1 MGEYKRIEIPDV
13 GISYIANDS
22 NNRVEFV
29 IKTGIPV
36 YVIYGKQHFNMKRDV
51 GGCEKAL
58 SMLVKIS
65 MDAFIELVQELN
77 PNAFCYRK
85 AICMLIEIINRR
97 DIEFAIPS
105 EQMRRINKILETA
118 PK

>member
-1 MGEYKRIEIPDV
+1 MGEYKRIEIPNE
-13 GISYIANDS
+13 GIRYVVNDTD
-22 NNRVEFV
+22 NRVEFV
-29 IKTGIPV
+29 IKTGIPI

-65 MDAFIELVQELN
+65 IEAFTELVQELN
-77 PNAFCYRK
+77 HNTFCYRK
-85 AICMLIEIINRR
+85 AIGMLTQIINRR
-97 DIEFAIPS
+97 DIEFVIPTD
-105 EQMRRINKILETA
+105 QLKKINQILETA